1 LRALDKSENSA
12 IVFPAMRM
20 KAKEEIIKD
29 FNESLE
35 DSIQD
40 IAFKR
45 LMLELL
51 IDMRDA
57 LLRIKNV

>member
-1 LRALDKSENSA
+1 
-12 IVFPAMRM
+12 MRM
-20 KAKEEIIKD
+20 KAKEEVIKE

-51 IDMRDA
+51 VDVRDTM
-57 LLRIKNV
+57 LRKKNV